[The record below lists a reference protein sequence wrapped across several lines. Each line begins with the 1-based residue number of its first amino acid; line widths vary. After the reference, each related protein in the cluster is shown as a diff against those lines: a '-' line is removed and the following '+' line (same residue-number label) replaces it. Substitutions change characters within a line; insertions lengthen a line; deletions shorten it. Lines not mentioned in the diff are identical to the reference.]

1 MPRSRRRTS
10 VAVPRH
16 AHIDPVVE
24 ALAAGLARLIEASA
38 PPREVPPDSR
48 ATCLEF
54 SAESRL
60 SGPTGEPAR
69 EAGDVETR
77 ARRR

>member
-1 MPRSRRRTS
+1 MPRSRPRAV
-10 VAVPRH
+10 VAAPRH
-16 AHIDPVVE
+16 VRTNPVVE

-38 PPREVPPDSR
+38 PPQEDPPDSG

-60 SGPTGEPAR
+60 SGPTGEPAENG
-69 EAGDVETR
+69 EAGDVDP
-77 ARRR
+77 

>member
-1 MPRSRRRTS
+1 MPRPRRRAS
-10 VAVPRH
+10 VDVPRH
-16 AHIDPVVE
+16 ARTNPVVE
-24 ALAAGLARLIEASA
+24 ALAAGLARLIEATS
-38 PPREVPPDSR
+38 PPLEDPPDSG
-48 ATCLEF
+48 ATSLEF

-77 ARRR
+77 ARR